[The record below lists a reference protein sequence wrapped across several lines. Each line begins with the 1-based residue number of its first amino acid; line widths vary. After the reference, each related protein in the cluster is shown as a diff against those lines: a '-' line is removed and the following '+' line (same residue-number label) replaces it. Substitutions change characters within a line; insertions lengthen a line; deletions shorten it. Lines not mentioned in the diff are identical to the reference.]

1 MSAPREAP
9 APTPRETVARE
20 RPHGGGHDRGATGL
34 LEPAQVALHGR
45 VVPHLGVHR
54 RAQQHR
60 HLGAEREERGG
71 EHPAPVPL
79 EDGAL
84 HWRWVRAEL
93 GRTAADAFDGW
104 VVLREAQA
112 GAAARWWL
120 ASSLRAAAVA

>member
-1 MSAPREAP
+1 MRFPP
-9 APTPRETVARE
+9 AIIQ
-20 RPHGGGHDRGATGL
+20 L
-34 LEPAQVALHGR
+34 
-45 VVPHLGVHR
+45 R
-54 RAQQHR
+54 RAQAVARVEHDCYDTCGFAVADR
-60 HLGAEREERGG
+60 AELEYAIRTSNWKALTLGAQWMYVV
-71 EHPAPVPL
+71 PVDSHL
-79 EDGAL
+79 EDYAP